1 MLATLGHLL
10 NADGRYLTYLGD
22 NVPAQAGAAVA
33 KPLDDLANQLRNQA
47 VRWREL
53 LARVNDLDVT
63 IPARSDRPEL
73 PHATNLL
80 LVQAL
85 HHGND
90 HRTEI
95 CTILTTNGFE
105 GPDLDVWSYWIEKHP
120 VEDQAQG

>member
-1 MLATLGHLL
+1 
-10 NADGRYLTYLGD
+10 
-22 NVPAQAGAAVA
+22 VA
-33 KPLDDLANQLRNQA
+33 KPLDDLANQLRDQA
-47 VRWREL
+47 MRWRAL
-53 LARVNDLDVT
+53 LARINDLDVT
-63 IPARSDRPEL
+63 IPARSERPEL

-105 GPDLDVWSYWIEKHP
+105 GPDLDVWSYWMEKRP
-120 VEDQAQG
+120 VAGWGS